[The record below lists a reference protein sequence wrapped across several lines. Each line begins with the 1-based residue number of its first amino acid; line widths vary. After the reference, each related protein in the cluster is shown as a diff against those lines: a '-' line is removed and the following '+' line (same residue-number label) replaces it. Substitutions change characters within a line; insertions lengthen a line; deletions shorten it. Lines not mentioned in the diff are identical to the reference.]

1 MGILIIAGM
10 VIIGVTISSR
20 VNDISQ
26 KNPSIALMSKVQI
39 NAPKGSKIQHVETDD
54 GLLFVS
60 LSSPGGDTIMIV
72 ELSTGEVVGT
82 IELID
87 EP

>member
-1 MGILIIAGM
+1 MGILIVAGM
-10 VIIGVTISSR
+10 IIIGVTISSR

-26 KNPSIALMSKVQI
+26 KDPSIELLSKVQI
-39 NAPKGSKIQHVETDD
+39 NAPKGSKILDVEADD
-54 GLLFVS
+54 GFLFIS
-60 LSSPGGDTIMIV
+60 LSSPGGDIIMIV
-72 ELSTGEVVGT
+72 ELSTGEIVGT

>member
-1 MGILIIAGM
+1 MGILIVAGM

-39 NAPKGSKIQHVETDD
+39 NVPKGSKIQNVEADD

-72 ELSTGEVVGT
+72 ALNTGEIVGT

>member
-26 KNPSIALMSKVQI
+26 KNPSIELMSKVQI
-39 NAPKGSKIQHVETDD
+39 NVPKGSKILHVEADD
-54 GLLFVS
+54 GFLFVS

-72 ELSTGEVVGT
+72 KLHTGEIVGT

-87 EP
+87 ES

>member
-1 MGILIIAGM
+1 MGILIVAGM

-20 VNDISQ
+20 VKDVSQ
-26 KNPSIALMSKVQI
+26 KNPSIELMSKVQI
-39 NAPKGSKIQHVETDD
+39 KAPTGSKITNVEADD
-54 GLLFVS
+54 GFLFVS

-72 ELSTGEVVGT
+72 ELNTGEIIGT
-82 IELID
+82 IEFIV

>member
-1 MGILIIAGM
+1 MGILIVAGM
-10 VIIGVTISSR
+10 VIIGVTISNR
-20 VNDISQ
+20 VNDMSQ
-26 KNPSIALMSKVQI
+26 KNPSIALMPKVQI
-39 NAPKGSKIQHVETDD
+39 NAPKGSKIQHVEADD

-72 ELSTGEVVGT
+72 ELNTGEIVGT

>member
-1 MGILIIAGM
+1 MGILIIVGM
-10 VIIGVTISSR
+10 VIIGVTITSR

-26 KNPSIALMSKVQI
+26 NSPSSGLL
-39 NAPKGSKIQHVETDD
+39 GKIQITAPEESRILNVEADD

-60 LSSPGGDTIMIV
+60 LSSPGGDIIMIV
-72 ELSTGEVVGT
+72 EFSTGEIVGT